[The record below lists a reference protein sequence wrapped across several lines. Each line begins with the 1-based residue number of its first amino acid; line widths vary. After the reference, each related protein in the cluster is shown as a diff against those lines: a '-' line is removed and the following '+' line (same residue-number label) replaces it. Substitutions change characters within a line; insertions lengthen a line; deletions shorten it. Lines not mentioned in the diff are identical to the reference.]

1 LPAGDTGD
9 DAGGIVGEAGVSL
22 PPQPATVSMT
32 ARTRA
37 SRISNFPAASAHSMR
52 LQSENCRDARN
63 TVATS
68 TAPAFRRYT
77 TRYRPT
83 MISRMSGTARSGTAR
98 PDSGNTFSRSTASR
112 LDEQSSRHTAV
123 NRGRCTRE
131 SLQDPETLAATRSA
145 PSHAKP
151 TFDLVVWDALASIE
165 FLESSLDFGEKHQA
179 LDRIVNGGVRRK
191 LPQSLDHAITRI
203 CGRHIDF
210 YCNADQFGRELPT
223 PCHGSVSLARR
234 AAAQPTGRRQ
244 PRSGSLPSHCWLVRR
259 VWDAG
264 RARA

>member
-1 LPAGDTGD
+1 
-9 DAGGIVGEAGVSL
+9 
-22 PPQPATVSMT
+22 
-32 ARTRA
+32 
-37 SRISNFPAASAHSMR
+37 MR

-83 MISRMSGTARSGTAR
+83 MISGCRE
-98 PDSGNTFSRSTASR
+98 R
-112 LDEQSSRHTAV
+112 LVRGRRDLIPEILSVVPPLPRVDEQSGRHTAV

-210 YCNADQFGRELPT
+210 YCNADQFRSRIAD
-223 PCHGSVSLARR
+223 SVSWLRIVGPTCCCPADRPATATKRLAAIALLVGEAGLGCGESARL
-234 AAAQPTGRRQ
+234 T
-244 PRSGSLPSHCWLVRR
+244 RSGSPRHHENIGISERAECVRR
-259 VWDAG
+259 M
-264 RARA
+264 RRR